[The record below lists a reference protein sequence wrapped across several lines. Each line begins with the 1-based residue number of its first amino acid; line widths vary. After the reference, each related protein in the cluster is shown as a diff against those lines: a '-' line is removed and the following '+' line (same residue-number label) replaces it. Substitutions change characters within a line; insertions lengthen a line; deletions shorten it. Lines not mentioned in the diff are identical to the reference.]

1 MEKLFIKSPSLQ
13 SEFLRISNHIISISF
28 TNIKESNTE
37 NDELVHTLRKRV
49 KNLRAILKILRKELG
64 EDFYKKNNFL
74 LRDLNRRSASIRN
87 YFALM
92 KLVQINIDQT
102 EDKSLIE
109 ALNLLDLRLKS
120 DFQNI
125 KDNTDYK
132 TLFGYYES
140 LLDKYHNQLKKVE
153 DSSNRFGNVKSGLI
167 NIYSEGKELHNECL
181 KNPTDEHLHEWRKS
195 VKDLYY
201 VYFSLIP
208 LWKNVFN
215 AYTKEIKT
223 LSDLLGDVNDYF
235 ELNHYI
241 QTLIDNPF
249 DFSLLFDLIEN
260 NRQKLITTSYQLGN
274 RIYANSPETFADQ
287 FKLYYSSYKKEH

>member
-167 NIYSEGKELHNECL
+167 NIYAEGKDLHSECL
-181 KNPTDEHLHEWRKS
+181 NNPTDEHLHEWRKS